1 MAMHEACRTETAER
15 IAQVVA
21 DGEKV
26 GVHAEPVA
34 RGDQGRKQAFVRLGP
49 IAAAMIRRYE
59 AIMSAIT
66 FTSLANPGRFNAIAR
81 ALTPWLAV
89 ITAGLFALGLYL
101 GLFVAP
107 EADLHGETYR
117 IMYVH
122 VPAAWLGMFVFATMA
137 MAAIG
142 TLVFRHP
149 LADVAQKAAAPLG
162 AGFTALCLIT
172 GSIWGRPAWGTWWEW
187 RDARL
192 TSMLILLLIYFGIIA
207 LWRAIDDQA
216 KAAKAVAIVTLV
228 GSLILP
234 VIKFSVDWFST
245 LHQPASVM
253 TLSGPKIHP
262 SMLTPLLI
270 LGVAYLLLHI
280 TLMLVLMRA
289 ELMER
294 RARRLALMG
303 AYGAMA

>member
-1 MAMHEACRTETAER
+1 
-15 IAQVVA
+15 
-21 DGEKV
+21 
-26 GVHAEPVA
+26 
-34 RGDQGRKQAFVRLGP
+34 
-49 IAAAMIRRYE
+49 
-59 AIMSAIT
+59 MSAAT
-66 FTSLANPGRFNAIAR
+66 FTSLANPGRFNGIAR
-81 ALTPWLAV
+81 AITPWLAV
-89 ITAGLFALGLYL
+89 ITIGLFAVGLYL

-107 EADLHGETYR
+107 AADLHGETYR

-122 VPAAWLGMFVFATMA
+122 VPSAWLGMFAYVGMA

-192 TSMLILLLIYFGIIA
+192 TSMFILLLIYLGIMA
-207 LWRAIDDQA
+207 LWRAIDDQN

-234 VIKFSVDWFST
+234 VIKFSVDWFYT
-245 LHQPASVM
+245 LHQPASVLTM
-253 TLSGPKIHP
+253 SGPKIAP
-262 SMLTPLLI
+262 VMLTPLLI
-270 LGVAYLLLHI
+270 LGLAFLLLHV
-280 TLMLVLMRA
+280 TLLLTLMRA
-289 ELMER
+289 ELMEK
-294 RARRLALMG
+294 RARRMALIG
-303 AYGAMA
+303 SYGTVQS

>member
-1 MAMHEACRTETAER
+1 MS
-15 IAQVVA
+15 QV
-21 DGEKV
+21 GQT
-26 GVHAEPVA
+26 
-34 RGDQGRKQAFVRLGP
+34 RGFPFCSSCAAAWP
-49 IAAAMIRRYE
+49 IAALLQCRYGSAMSV
-59 AIMSAIT
+59 SAI
-66 FTSLANPGRFNAIAR
+66 TSLANPGKFNGIAR
-81 ALTPWLAV
+81 FLTPWLA
-89 ITAGLFALGLYL
+89 ILTAGLFAVGLYL

-107 EADLHGETYR
+107 AADLHGETYR

-122 VPAAWLGMFVFATMA
+122 VPAAWLGMFAYVGMA
-137 MAAIG
+137 AAAIG

-192 TSMLILLLIYFGIIA
+192 TSMLILLLIYFGIMA
-207 LWRAIDDQA
+207 LWRAIDDQS
-216 KAAKAVAIVTLV
+216 KAAKAAAIVTLV

-234 VIKFSVDWFST
+234 VIKFSVDWFYT
-245 LHQPASVM
+245 LHQPASVLTM
-253 TLSGPKIHP
+253 EGPKIAP

-270 LGVAYLLLHI
+270 MGLAFLMLHI
-280 TLMLVLMRA
+280 TLLLMLMRA

-294 RARRLALMG
+294 RARRLAISG
-303 AYGAMA
+303 SFGG